1 VHSKAFGNVCRLG
14 RFWKCRLWCFS
25 KFYGVE
31 WQQLEQISYTNR
43 SQAFRWKLILP
54 PSQNKILKRK
64 VSGAWQTNYR
74 TLNWITRFSS
84 RMFWLI
90 CQTWHHMNMSKR
102 ICRRLAKSS
111 LTSFLLEHFRCTLP
125 APGTPLNFIYTK
137 PMQILR
143 MLLQRPHQKNQLLE
157 GSSWNGHFSYAC
169 ITPQVHLPYTG
180 KIDLSRVKNINQKLW
195 L

>member
-25 KFYGVE
+25 KFCGVE
-31 WQQLEQISYTNR
+31 WQQLEQISCTNR

-54 PSQNKILKRK
+54 PSQRKILKRK
-64 VSGAWQTNYR
+64 VSDAWQTNYR

-125 APGTPLNFIYTK
+125 APSTPLTSYIQNLCRFWECCFKGHIKKISYWKAHLETVIFRTLASRLKFICHIRAK
-137 PMQILR
+137 
-143 MLLQRPHQKNQLLE
+143 
-157 GSSWNGHFSYAC
+157 
-169 ITPQVHLPYTG
+169 
-180 KIDLSRVKNINQKLW
+180 
-195 L
+195 